1 MHRPTPTD
9 LRKHER
15 IKFELRLAG
24 SSLAKVSRSLGLA
37 QSTVSVVSMG
47 HGRSHRIQEA
57 IASELG
63 KTPEELWPKRYRT
76 KGGLKMN

>member
-1 MHRPTPTD
+1 MHQPTVTD

-24 SSLAKVSRSLGLA
+24 SSLADVSRSLGLA

-57 IASELG
+57 IASKLG
-63 KTPEELWPKRYRT
+63 TTPQKLWPKRYRT
-76 KGGLKMN
+76 VGDAP

>member
-15 IKFELRLAG
+15 IKFELRLVG

-47 HGRSHRIQEA
+47 HGRSHRIQAA
-57 IASELG
+57 IALELG